1 MKQIRRRLAAG
12 PIGTWSP
19 GTPEVIQRI
28 FANRGVFNETDTT
41 LAAENLHSP
50 TLLGDIDKAVTR
62 IVEAIREDQ
71 SITIT
76 GDYDCDGATA
86 TAIAVRGLRLL
97 GAKRVT
103 FTIPDRFKHGYGLT
117 PGLIDDL
124 PEHPQLIITVDSGVA
139 SHAGVEH
146 ARSLGIDVIITDH
159 HLPGET
165 LPTGAVAI
173 VNPNCNGDTFPS
185 KALAGCGVMFYLLV
199 ALRKRLMELD
209 MPAQPLASLLDIVA
223 LGTVADLVPLDRN
236 NRILVAAGLERIRKG
251 KANEGIRAL
260 IKMAGKDPEK
270 LVAQDFGFAIAPKIN
285 AAGRLE
291 NMKVGVEL
299 LLCDNRTKAEV
310 IAGQLNDIN
319 KERQSIQETML
330 AQAEALMEEASEK
343 GEAANAQFGIV
354 VFEPHWH
361 AGVVGLV
368 ASRLKESF
376 HRPCF
381 AFAPGEGDDTS
392 LRGSGRSIE
401 GFHLRDALALMEA
414 RSPGILPKFGG
425 HAMAAG
431 CSLDPN
437 RLAEFTALFNEVAS
451 ALTEEQLQAATLS
464 DGELKP
470 SDISLEL
477 ADWIDKAGPWGQAFP
492 TPSFDG
498 EFETIAWWRMSGNHV
513 KLRVRDPRSGNEFD
527 AVYFNGYQEDPYS
540 FKVRL
545 CFELNKNV
553 FHQSTTLQLMVKAL
567 EPIA

>member
-1 MKQIRRRLAAG
+1 MKQIRRRQALG
-12 PIGTWSP
+12 PVGSWAP

-28 FANRGVFNETDTT
+28 FANRGVFNETDIA

-62 IVEAIREDQ
+62 IVEAIRENQ
-71 SITIT
+71 TIVIT

-165 LPTGAVAI
+165 LPIGAVAI
-173 VNPNCNGDTFPS
+173 VNPNCHGDTFPS

-209 MPAQPLASLLDIVA
+209 MHAQPLASLLDIVA

-251 KANEGIRAL
+251 KAHEGIRAL

-299 LLCDNRTKAEV
+299 LLCDNRAKAEA
-310 IAGQLNDIN
+310 IAEQLNDIN

-343 GEAANAQFGIV
+343 GEAASAQFGIV

-376 HRPCF
+376 NRPCF
-381 AFAPGEGDDTS
+381 AFAPGEGDDTA

-401 GFHLRDALALMEA
+401 GFHLRDALALIEA

-431 CSLDPN
+431 CSLDPI
-437 RLAEFTALFNEVAS
+437 RLAEFTTLFNEVAS
-451 ALTEEQLQAATLS
+451 TLTEEQLQAATLS

-470 SDISLEL
+470 SDISLAL
-477 ADWIDKAGPWGQAFP
+477 ADWIDQAGPWGQAFP
-492 TPSFDG
+492 HPSFDG
-498 EFETIAWWRMSGNHV
+498 VFQVVAWHRFSGDHV
-513 KLRVRDPRSGNEFD
+513 KLRLVDPRNGSGYD
-527 AVYFNGYQEDPYS
+527 ALYFRGYQEDVFPLT
-540 FKVRL
+540 VRVAY
-545 CFELNKNV
+545 ELSINRWMGSSN
-553 FHQSTTLQLMVKAL
+553 LQLMIKAL
-567 EPIA
+567 VSE